1 MPLSPA
7 QGGLDKDTTAV
18 KRVIEAVAGA
28 NQQPPTKAP
37 KPLFGDVDAT
47 GDGTDGDVQVSDS
60 FFTLSQSM
68 VHLHL

>member
-1 MPLSPA
+1 M
-7 QGGLDKDTTAV
+7 
-18 KRVIEAVAGA
+18 KRVIEAVEGA

-47 GDGTDGDVQVSDS
+47 GDGTDGDVQVNDS
-60 FFTLSQSM
+60 FFALLQSM

>member
-1 MPLSPA
+1 M
-7 QGGLDKDTTAV
+7 
-18 KRVIEAVAGA
+18 KRVIEAVEGA

-47 GDGTDGDVQVSDS
+47 GDVQVSDS
-60 FFTLSQSM
+60 FFTLLQSM

>member
-1 MPLSPA
+1 VPLSPA

-37 KPLFGDVDAT
+37 KPLFGEVDAT
-47 GDGTDGDVQVSDS
+47 GDVQVSDS
-60 FFTLSQSM
+60 FFTLLQSM

>member
-1 MPLSPA
+1 
-7 QGGLDKDTTAV
+7 V

-37 KPLFGDVDAT
+37 KPLFGEVDAT
-47 GDGTDGDVQVSDS
+47 GDVQVSDS
-60 FFTLSQSM
+60 FFTLLQSM